1 MATQDD
7 LVIAVLEELV
17 ITGAGEDIEPEDS
30 ALVKRRYLRI
40 REELSRRFL
49 VDWDADDD
57 IPDAALAAMALLVAD
72 DCAPAFGKPKDA
84 VRAQEGTGRLWDYR
98 NTPILPTP
106 QMWATY
112 Y

>member
-7 LVIAVLEELV
+7 LVREVMEELV
-17 ITGAGEDIEPEDS
+17 ETGAGEDIEPEDS
-30 ALVKRRYLRI
+30 ELIKRRYLYMRG
-40 REELSRRFL
+40 ELARKFL

-57 IPDAALAAMALLVAD
+57 IPDDALRAMALLVAN
-72 DCAPAFGKPKDA
+72 DCANAFGKPKSDT
-84 VRAQEGTGRLWDYR
+84 RENEGTGRLWDYR

>member
-7 LVIAVLEELV
+7 LVQAVLEELV

-30 ALVKRRYLRI
+30 ALVKRRYLRV
-40 REELSRRFL
+40 REELERRFL
-49 VDWDADDD
+49 VDWAADDA
-57 IPDAALAAMALLVAD
+57 IPDAALGAMALLVAD
-72 DCAPAFGKPKDA
+72 DCATSFGKPKDA

-98 NTPILPTP
+98 NTPLYPTP
-106 QMWATY
+106 AMRATY